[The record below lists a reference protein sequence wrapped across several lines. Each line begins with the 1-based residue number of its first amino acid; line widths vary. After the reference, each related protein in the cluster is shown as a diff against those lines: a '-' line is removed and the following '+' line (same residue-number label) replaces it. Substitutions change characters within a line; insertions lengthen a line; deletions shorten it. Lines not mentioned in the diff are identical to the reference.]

1 MLTDHSFSCSLH
13 VSSLYIH
20 VLLSFILFL
29 LVLFIFP
36 KPKIPKIFLL
46 FLFALFGLMRVVVF
60 ILFFISSCSFTFAF
74 LIFELQFKNP
84 KIFSFLF
91 ASSLLCFKTENTKNI
106 GCSSWFCIV
115 LFQIRQPSVTPPGA
129 WFSFYIIQVM
139 QVKGQ

>member
-1 MLTDHSFSCSLH
+1 MIVSQLGQKPKLGGGTRILTDHSFSYSLH

-20 VLLSFILFL
+20 VLLSSILLL
-29 LVLFIFP
+29 LVLFLFS

-60 ILFFISSCSFTFAF
+60 ILFFISSGSFTFVF

-91 ASSLLCFKTENTKNI
+91 ASSLLCFKIENTKNI
-106 GCSSWFCIV
+106 CCSSWFFIV
-115 LFQIRQPSVTPPGA
+115 LFRFDSRL
-129 WFSFYIIQVM
+129 
-139 QVKGQ
+139 